1 MLFDYRARD
10 KLGRIIRGAV
20 EAESETAALDILKE
34 KGLTVLSLEKQKKEI
49 LKILR
54 GIRIFARVPPR
65 DLVVFSRQLSVMISA
80 EVPIVQ
86 ALRVLVRQTVNPV
99 LKEITTDLADEVEG
113 GAKLSLALAK
123 HPKVFNEFFIN
134 IVRSGETTGKLDEV
148 LEYLATQQEQDYD
161 LMSKIKGA
169 MIYPAFILTAL
180 VVVGVIMMI
189 FVIPKLT
196 EVLKESGAT
205 LPLSTRI
212 LITTSDFMKNYW
224 WLLAVIVVGLVA
236 AIRYLIRYPTGRK
249 YWDYLKLKLP
259 IFGGLF
265 QRIYIVRFTRSFLTL
280 ITGGVEIVQSLKIV
294 AEVVG
299 NAVYR
304 ELIRETIKEVED
316 GNPIIT
322 AFAKSKEM
330 PPMVTQMLGIGEQTG
345 KIDVILNRLTAFYTR
360 EVENLV
366 RNLMTLMEPLIMILM
381 GVAVGIMV
389 SAIILPMYNL
399 ATQF

>member
-10 KLGRIIRGAV
+10 KTGRIIRGAV
-20 EAESETAALDILKE
+20 EAESETAALDILKDQ
-34 KGLTVLSLEKQKKEI
+34 GFAVISLEVRKKEL
-49 LKILR
+49 LKTLKE
-54 GIRIFARVPPR
+54 IRFFARVPVR

-86 ALRVLVRQTVNPV
+86 ALRVLIKQTVNPT
-99 LKEITTDLADEVEG
+99 LKKIVTGLADDVEG
-113 GAKLSLALAK
+113 GAKLSLAFSR
-123 HPKVFNEFFIN
+123 HPKVFSDFFIN
-134 IVRSGETTGKLDEV
+134 IIRSGETTGKLDEV
-148 LEYLATQQEQDYD
+148 LEYLATQQEKDYD

-169 MIYPAFILTAL
+169 MIYPTFILTAL
-180 VVVGVIMMI
+180 VAVGIIMMI

-196 EVLKESGAT
+196 AVLKESGAT
-205 LPLSTRI
+205 LPLSTKI

-224 WLLAVIVVGLVA
+224 WLLLIIVIGLIAGV
-236 AIRYLIRYPTGRK
+236 RYLITFPQGRK
-249 YWDYLKLKLP
+249 YWDFLKIKLP
-259 IFGGLF
+259 IFGQLF
-265 QRIYIVRFTRSFLTL
+265 QRIYIIRFTRSFLTL

-304 ELIRETIKEVED
+304 DLILKTVKEVED
-316 GNPIIT
+316 GNPIVT
-322 AFAKSKEM
+322 VFAKSKEI

-345 KIDVILNRLTAFYTR
+345 KIDVILSRLTDFYSR
-360 EVENLV
+360 EVDNLV
-366 RNLMTLMEPLIMILM
+366 RNLVTIMEPLIMIMM